1 MARRHPGPTSKLP
14 GVDFN
19 QKAYRG
25 YLIRKNSLTGDMWIE
40 KDGHLIGR
48 VPASQSWA
56 WAQKEI
62 DALLDPSPNP
72 KRRGA
77 ARRASVDGGRTRY
90 IRRPSQITKAKP
102 TKRLRKRRAKNY
114 DRPTKGRFPNP
125 TARGFVIC
133 IKKGTGPKMHYDGT
147 KFSQRPKYKVFP
159 TQAAALKKA
168 RGFLSR
174 YRVLRGYAVTVE
186 PNF

>member
-1 MARRHPGPTSKLP
+1 MARRHPGPKSKLS

-40 KDGHLIGR
+40 KDGYLIGR

-62 DALLDPSPNP
+62 DALLDTASNP
-72 KRRGA
+72 TRRGA
-77 ARRASVDGGRTRY
+77 TQRKAAANASRT
-90 IRRPSQITKAKP
+90 RPSQITKKSP
-102 TKRLRKRRAKNY
+102 RKRLRKRRAKNF

-125 TARGFVIC
+125 SKTGFVVC
-133 IKKGTGPKMHYDGT
+133 IQKGNGPKMHYDGV
-147 KFSQRPKYKVFP
+147 KFSQRPTRKVFP
-159 TQAAALKKA
+159 SQAIALRKA
-168 RGFLSR
+168 REFLAKFPTLR
-174 YRVLRGYAVTVE
+174 KYRVTVE